1 MNTTTKTRK
10 ARQGDRRKAIGVIR
24 VSTNS
29 QKEIGA
35 AGQRKQLVKWAEREG
50 VELVDVF
57 YDIGISGEK
66 PVSERPGLLAAIA
79 ALKDARAGILVA
91 TKRDRFARHRHV
103 IADVER
109 HVLQAGGVLVTCDG
123 MCDGTDSE
131 AEEVNSTISDLMAA
145 MELRRIKSRNRD
157 RAQTCISQGRTHGG
171 RLPYGQRRKATG
183 TTGRSGIVVE
193 LEPDPKEQMIIV
205 RMVELRR
212 EGCSY
217 QAIADILADEGITS
231 KTGKKWQLMP
241 IKRILDREAA

>member
-1 MNTTTKTRK
+1 MDTTSKARK

-35 AGQRKQLVKWAEREG
+35 AGQRKQLETWAEGEG
-50 VELVDVF
+50 IELVAVF
-57 YDIGISGEK
+57 DDIGINGEK
-66 PVSERPGLLAAIA
+66 PISERPGLLSAIA
-79 ALKDARAGILVA
+79 AMRDARAGILVA

-103 IADVER
+103 IADLER
-109 HVLQAGGVLVTCDG
+109 AVVQAGGVLVTCDG

-131 AEEVNSTISDLMAA
+131 AEEVNSTISDLIAA

-157 RAQTCISQGRTHGG
+157 RAQTCIRQGRTHGG

-183 TTGRSGIVVE
+183 TTGRSGVVVE
-193 LEPDPKEQMIIV
+193 LEPDPKEQKIIA
-205 RMVELRR
+205 RMVELRGD
-212 EGCSY
+212 GCSF
-217 QAIADILADEGITS
+217 QKIADTLATEGITS

-241 IKRILDREAA
+241 IKRILDREVA